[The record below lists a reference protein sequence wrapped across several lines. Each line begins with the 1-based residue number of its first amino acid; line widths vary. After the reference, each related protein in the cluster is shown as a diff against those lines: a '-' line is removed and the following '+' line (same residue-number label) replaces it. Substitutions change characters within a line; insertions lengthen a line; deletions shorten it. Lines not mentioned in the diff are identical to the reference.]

1 MDPIQPNGVQPGWVV
16 ALMGIMTG
24 VGLLIPKLQDWFSK
38 KKKEDQEG
46 LQLVVATYKETIL
59 LQDAKILTMGQ
70 KLVEV
75 QQKVIDIQVANVAT
89 LAENLQMKEQIKV
102 LTSENNELRLKVAD
116 LERRI
121 PK

>member
-1 MDPIQPNGVQPGWVV
+1 MNAIEPGWVAILM
-16 ALMGIMTG
+16 ALMTGIG
-24 VGLLIPKLQDWFSK
+24 AFLPKIQEIFSK

-46 LQLVVATYKETIL
+46 AAFLLSSYKETIL
-59 LQDAKILTMGQ
+59 LQDSKILTMGQ

-75 QQKVIDIQVANVAT
+75 QQKVIDIQTANVLT
-89 LAENLQMKEQIKV
+89 LAENLQMKEQIKA
-102 LTSENNELRLKVAD
+102 LTAENSDLRLKIAD

>member
-1 MDPIQPNGVQPGWVV
+1 MNAIEPGWVAILM
-16 ALMGIMTG
+16 ALMAG
-24 VGLLIPKLQDWFSK
+24 VGAFLPKIQEIFSK

-46 LQLVVATYKETIL
+46 LQLVITTYKETIL
-59 LQDAKILTMGQ
+59 LQDSKILTMGQ

-75 QQKVIDIQVANVAT
+75 QQKVIDIQTANVLT
-89 LAENLQMKEQIKV
+89 LAENLQMKEQIKA
-102 LTSENNELRLKVAD
+102 LTAENSDLRLKIAD